1 MNPLLPAETGG
12 RAPDTLRE
20 AIALF
25 CSHTHNLTCS
35 EHLQDSCMEIKVTIK
50 VTAWRELRPLE
61 CSGAGVAD
69 AQRPT

>member
-25 CSHTHNLTCS
+25 CSHTHNLACS
-35 EHLQDSCMEIKVTIK
+35 EHLQECIENE
-50 VTAWRELRPLE
+50 VTA
-61 CSGAGVAD
+61 VA
-69 AQRPT
+69 